1 MHVNVLIQVPHYY
14 APLNE
19 INRAMISTEDHP
31 CRLTQVNGTTSFW
44 VCFRFS
50 LCSSEFIFSSF
61 SCSNEQPSD
70 VVDSV
75 WHESAW
81 DICCC
86 PVLQLI
92 PTPNSRD
99 GDNFW
104 DQSLNVWFSR
114 VPTDNPV
121 TANMGQ
127 IVPIIQLE
135 STQFCR
141 CFAFVS
147 NMYSGIKSR
156 FWLEGEYLY
165 CEISLPL

>member
-1 MHVNVLIQVPHYY
+1 MELHLSERVLDSLYALMNSYFQVF
-14 APLNE
+14 L
-19 INRAMISTEDHP
+19 
-31 CRLTQVNGTTSFW
+31 
-44 VCFRFS
+44 
-50 LCSSEFIFSSF
+50 
-61 SCSNEQPSD
+61 CSNEQHSD

-75 WHESAW
+75 GYESAW

-92 PTPNSRD
+92 STPKSRH

-104 DQSLNVWFSR
+104 DQSLNILFSR

-121 TANMGQ
+121 AAAEGH
-127 IVPIIQLE
+127 IVPIIHLE
-135 STQFCR
+135 STQSCR

-147 NMYSGIKSR
+147 NTYSGIKSK

-165 CEISLPL
+165 CEMSLSP